1 MVNDHCW
8 QDETR
13 RFFLPTHQRAV
24 GYVFQEPS
32 LFAHLSVHKNLVYG
46 LQRISLSQRRVAFD
60 EAVELLGIKNLLHR
74 DPHKLSGGERQRVAI
89 ARALLT
95 SPQLLLMDEPLAALD
110 MRSKADI
117 LPYLEKLHEMLSIP
131 ILYVTHALEEV
142 MRLADTL
149 IIVEQGQIVNYGSL
163 SDMLTRLDLPFA
175 HVREAGVVIQAYVV
189 EYDEQF
195 QLIYLDFC
203 GERLSLP
210 ATERMPLGQQVRIS
224 INARDVSLALEN
236 EVQSSILNIF
246 KGEIVAIAEEKSG
259 QLLVKLEVKGN
270 ALLARI
276 TKKSAFLLNLQC
288 GMNVYV
294 RVKSIGLI

>member
-1 MVNDHCW
+1 
-8 QDETR
+8 
-13 RFFLPTHQRAV
+13 
-24 GYVFQEPS
+24 
-32 LFAHLSVHKNLVYG
+32 
-46 LQRISLSQRRVAFD
+46 
-60 EAVELLGIKNLLHR
+60 
-74 DPHKLSGGERQRVAI
+74 
-89 ARALLT
+89 
-95 SPQLLLMDEPLAALD
+95 MDEPLAALD

-131 ILYVTHALEEV
+131 VLYVTHALEEV

-259 QLLVKLEVKGN
+259 QLLVKLEVKGH